1 MLLRYPATALTGLA
15 LALSSGPRPVPT
27 PGPPAPARADP
38 APAGDPMARAIG
50 AVRGGDLAEAAR
62 LLEQVVAA
70 EPEDRQAL
78 LLLAEVTSQRA
89 GRLERPGSL
98 SLLLE
103 AAATMRRLAAA
114 HKDLGPG
121 ERLALSSALYNEACV
136 RARDRQARKALGAL
150 AEAIDAGFDAVEM
163 LDTDPDLDSLRA
175 LPGFRELKATADH
188 KARIR
193 ARERA
198 RRSLASSKPYR
209 FDFQLPDLGGKMV
222 SRSDFAGK
230 VAIVN
235 VWGTWCPPCRRLVS
249 RLTQLL
255 EREGKRGLAV
265 VGIHYE
271 RVPAGEVNTTVKAF
285 VSKNKVPYPCL
296 LGDEKTRGRIPRL
309 DGFPTTL
316 FLDRAGMV
324 RLTVP
329 GELRPLDLEAI
340 TTLLLD
346 EGESQVVTPREVPAD
361 RPVDARTSKHDR
373 K

>member
-1 MLLRYPATALTGLA
+1 MSLRSPATVLTGLA
-15 LALSSGPRPVPT
+15 LALSSGPRPVPA

-38 APAGDPMARAIG
+38 APASDPLARAIG

-62 LLEQVVAA
+62 LIEQVVAA
-70 EPEDRQAL
+70 EPEDRRAL
-78 LLLAEVTSQRA
+78 LLLAEVTTQRA
-89 GRLERPGSL
+89 IRLEGPES
-98 SLLLE
+98 STLLLE
-103 AAATMRRLAAA
+103 AAATMRRLAVA

-121 ERLALSSALYNEACV
+121 ERLTLSSTLYKEACV
-136 RARDRQARKALGAL
+136 HARDRQARKALGAL
-150 AEAIDAGFDAVEM
+150 AEAIDAGFELVE
-163 LDTDPDLDSLRA
+163 LLETDPDLDTLRA
-175 LPGFRELKATADH
+175 LPGFRELKATAEQ

-193 ARERA
+193 TRERA
-198 RRSLASSKPYR
+198 RSALAVSKPYR
-209 FDFQLPDLGGKMV
+209 FDFELPDLGGKMV

-271 RVPAGEVNTTVKAF
+271 RVPAAEVNATVKAF
-285 VSKNKVPYPCL
+285 VSKNRVPYPCL
-296 LGDEKTRGRIPRL
+296 LGDDKTWGRIPRL

-329 GELRPLDLEAI
+329 GELRPLELEAI
-340 TTLLLD
+340 AALLLD
-346 EGESQVVTPREVPAD
+346 EAEPQAAMPGEVPAD
-361 RPVDARTSKHDR
+361 DPINTKTSAPEQK
-373 K
+373 